1 MKTIKLL
8 LAIIL
13 SATLMCGCNGNKQEK
28 NELSSS
34 SVTNAI
40 QEDEISTDDV
50 VSTSQETKT
59 TLDDKIEVLDF
70 FATWCGPCKAM
81 APAMEKMEKKYGDK
95 IDFRKIDIDQELQLA
110 QEYDISAVPTLVI
123 LSPQGDVVDK
133 IVGGQPEEELDR
145 IFGGL

>member
-1 MKTIKLL
+1 MKTIKRL

-13 SATLMCGCNGNKQEK
+13 SATLMCGCSGNKQEK

-34 SVTNAI
+34 AVSNVV
-40 QEDEISTDDV
+40 QDDEISTADV
-50 VSTSQETKT
+50 DSTSQEAKATPEE
-59 TLDDKIEVLDF
+59 KIVVLDF

-95 IDFRKIDIDQELQLA
+95 IEFRKIDIDQELQLA